1 MVHIHPL
8 SIVVRDDAGVLGVAA
23 DQARNGY
30 ELAGSLALP
39 DSAAVQSPKPGV
51 LIVPG
56 PGPSPLTRST
66 GEGEDRWPLIWARE
80 LAEAGFVALCF
91 DQRGGG
97 QSTGRYSDA
106 DRNSLY
112 QDTVA
117 VLETLAVQPEVDREA
132 LVAIAWD
139 EGCGFALQ
147 LAAEGRVHALVL
159 MATPFYT
166 AEERFTR
173 EIRQLAAR
181 RGLSE
186 RVVQLRLNQWRRQ
199 MDAVARQ
206 VAGGEKTTSVKVGE
220 HETMLNLARFLQNT
234 RFDPAAV
241 LAHVHVPV
249 LVLHGEDDRVIPPQE
264 SAELISALVA
274 RGAVHDGG
282 AGAGAGGGATGIRAA
297 VELYQRIVY
306 REAGHFLYNDRRLI
320 RDAITWLT
328 GIFGI
333 RRG

>member
-1 MVHIHPL
+1 
-8 SIVVRDDAGVLGVAA
+8 
-23 DQARNGY
+23 
-30 ELAGSLALP
+30 
-39 DSAAVQSPKPGV
+39 
-51 LIVPG
+51 
-56 PGPSPLTRST
+56 
-66 GEGEDRWPLIWARE
+66 
-80 LAEAGFVALCF
+80 
-91 DQRGGG
+91 
-97 QSTGRYSDA
+97 
-106 DRNSLY
+106 
-112 QDTVA
+112 
-117 VLETLAVQPEVDREA
+117 
-132 LVAIAWD
+132 
-139 EGCGFALQ
+139 
-147 LAAEGRVHALVL
+147 

-241 LAHVHVPV
+241 LAQVHVPV

-274 RGAVHDGG
+274 RDAVHDGG
-282 AGAGAGGGATGIRAA
+282 ADAGAGAGAGTTGIRAA
-297 VELYQRIVY
+297 VELYQRPG
-306 REAGHFLYNDRRLI
+306 RNHLGGHRLAG
-320 RDAITWLT
+320 
-328 GIFGI
+328 
-333 RRG
+333 